1 MTRRSI
7 ALLYRRLLNALRKLR
22 AGLTLFG
29 ENISPE
35 VPNDLYVAHF
45 SVYQFAAQF
54 CVGRRVLDLGSGAG
68 YGSDYLRK
76 QGAGSVTS
84 VDIDRRNVRYA
95 RRKYSSPGIAFVQG
109 DAQNLDTSLGVF
121 GLVIASN
128 VLEHLHDV
136 TPALDALQQ
145 MVEPGG
151 RMVIAVP
158 PIFDDASL
166 RENEAIPY
174 HRSNYRIEKWLE
186 MLDARFRSVDCY
198 RLDVR
203 PGVAPDFGNPFPSRL
218 KTDDF
223 VYERIPRED
232 LLARPT
238 ISAIFV
244 ATR

>member
-1 MTRRSI
+1 MNQRRI

-35 VPNDLYVAHF
+35 VPNDLFVAHF
-45 SVYQFAAQF
+45 SVYEFAAPF
-54 CVGRRVLDLGSGAG
+54 AAGRRVLDLGSGAG
-68 YGSDYLRK
+68 YGSRHLLDH
-76 QGAGSVTS
+76 GASAVTG
-84 VDIDRRNVRYA
+84 VDIDPRNVRYA
-95 RRKYSSPGIAFVQG
+95 TRKYAAAGLTFIQG
-109 DAQNLDTSLGVF
+109 DAENLSEALGTF
-121 GLVIASN
+121 GLIVASN

-136 TPALDALQQ
+136 KPALNALQR
-145 MVEPGG
+145 MLEPGG
-151 RMVIAVP
+151 RVIIAVP

-174 HRSNYRIEKWLE
+174 HRSNHRIEEWLA
-186 MLDARFRSVDCY
+186 MLDARFRCVECY

-203 PGVAPDFGNPFPSRL
+203 PGINPDFGDPFPSRL
-218 KTDDF
+218 EPGDF
-223 VYERIPRED
+223 IYEPIPREA
-232 LLARPT
+232 LLAKPT